1 VNRNITMMQPV
12 LIYDASLRYVYLCT
26 FWRPALA
33 PNNCIG
39 VTKAQAACAADVLI
53 NYGLGFI
60 PGYNGVKLAA
70 TLAGANFNFVQNLT
84 AGESIVTFDNG
95 GTIKDPLQGI
105 LWGANGLASTYSAI
119 STAAANGLDASDVI
133 VKAAGTA
140 GTVANLLNT
149 ASAAYDLY
157 KCKDA
162 N

>member
-1 VNRNITMMQPV
+1 VDSALIVWQVYDSIDPV
-12 LIYDASLRYVYLCT
+12 E
-26 FWRPALA
+26 A
-33 PNNCIG
+33 PNKGIG

-84 AGESIVTFDNG
+84 AGKSIVTFDNG
-95 GTIKDPLQGI
+95 TTIKDPLQGI

-149 ASAAYDLY
+149 ASAAYGLY
-157 KCKDA
+157 QCKDA